1 MIWVVALLALVAV
14 GLGAFA
20 LVSQQ
25 RAAAAE
31 AAARQSRQGGQLGS
45 LIRTAAPLLALI

>member
-25 RAAAAE
+25 RAAAE